1 MCKLEL
7 LQKKA
12 DALTTDDR
20 NYLRFLSK
28 EDNYEIRKRVVNN
41 INCSLELL
49 AEIATNEKNTYVL
62 AELSRQ
68 EKITEE
74 IGFLILENKNKNEF
88 VKSELAKNIKT
99 TENILNILINDRDE
113 YVRLKS
119 ITNDNSSLN
128 LLLER
133 LKIEGVDFLKEV
145 LKDEIKL
152 KLKKIRGGEKW

>member
-1 MCKLEL
+1 MCKLDL
-7 LQKKA
+7 LQKKT
-12 DALTTDDR
+12 DALITDNQ

-28 EDNYEIRKRVVNN
+28 EQNYEIRKRVVNN

-49 AEIATNEKNTYVL
+49 EEIARNETDAYVL
-62 AELSRQ
+62 SELSRQ
-68 EKITEE
+68 EKLTED
-74 IGFLILENKNKNEF
+74 IGFLILENKNTDEF
-88 VKSELAKNIKT
+88 VRAELGKNIKT
-99 TENILNILINDRDE
+99 TENILNILINDKVE
-113 YVRLKS
+113 YVRFKS

-133 LKIEGVDFLKEV
+133 LKIEEVDFLKEV